1 MRGRGAPAARAPHA
15 APAGPASEAVS
26 LTEMPS
32 RLAEH
37 VAALRERG
45 YGVETVDNGEIAV
58 VIKDYGIP
66 ARIWSRPS
74 ADLRIAADIEYP
86 ESALGPFWLHPPV
99 RRRNGNTINGAG
111 STEWEGKT
119 WQTFCWNV
127 VHWDPRYDNL
137 LTHLDVV
144 DDRMR
149 RDE

>member
-1 MRGRGAPAARAPHA
+1 MRGRGAPPVRAPRA
-15 APAGPASEAVS
+15 APAGPANEAVS
-26 LTEMPS
+26 LTEMPP

-37 VAALRERG
+37 IAALRGRG
-45 YGVETVDNGEIAV
+45 YEVETVDNGEIAV

-86 ESALGPFWLHPPV
+86 ESALGPFWLYPPV
-99 RRRNGNTINGAG
+99 ARRNGDTISGAG
-111 STEWEGKT
+111 STEWEGRT